1 MRVSPANLRAFLA
14 GILTIVVWA
23 SAYPAIR
30 VGLRAFSPGEVAA
43 LRFLT
48 ASIVFVIYLAIR
60 RQALPR
66 GRDLLRVS
74 IAGAIGIAAYN
85 LLLNTGELTVSAGAA
100 SLIINCMPV
109 FAALLSV
116 FFLNERL
123 RPIGWLGI
131 ATSFSG
137 VAIIALRDPHGL
149 HFGLGALLIF
159 LAAFCSAF
167 MGFLQK
173 PLLARYSS
181 IAITACIMWSG
192 ALLLTPF
199 LPSAFATASR
209 GPIASTLAVIFL
221 GIFPAAIGYLSWAF
235 VLSRFTLSQTAS
247 MLYLIPLATLVISFF
262 WIGEVPSAASL
273 SGGAMAILGVI
284 LLTRYGRRPA
294 PAPEPP
300 GIEICESA

>member
-1 MRVSPANLRAFLA
+1 MPALSPNLRALLA

-48 ASIVFVIYLAIR
+48 ASVVFFLYVAMQK
-60 RQALPR
+60 QALPR
-66 GRDLLRVS
+66 GRDLLRVLL
-74 IAGAIGIAAYN
+74 AGAIGIAAYN
-85 LLLNTGELTVSAGAA
+85 LLLNTGELTVNAGVA
-100 SLIINCMPV
+100 SLIVNCMPV

-116 FFLNERL
+116 FFLHERL
-123 RPIGWLGI
+123 RPVGWLGI
-131 ATSFSG
+131 AISFSG
-137 VAIIALRDPHGL
+137 VAIIALHDSHGL
-149 HFGLGALLIF
+149 HFGSGALLIF
-159 LAAFCSAF
+159 LAAFCAAF
-167 MGFLQK
+167 LGFLQK

-192 ALLLTPF
+192 ALFLAPF
-199 LPSAFATASR
+199 LPSALTVAIH
-209 GPIASTLAVIFL
+209 GPIAPTIAVIFL

-247 MLYLIPLATLVISFF
+247 MLYLIPLAALVISFF

-273 SGGAMAILGVI
+273 GGGTMAILGVI
-284 LLTRYGRRPA
+284 LLTRYGRYSA
-294 PAPEPP
+294 PVLQAPGAEV
-300 GIEICESA
+300 CESA